1 MRLNRDKR
9 KNLDIQKSEETYL
22 LGVLAKN
29 EESYPHLGITNSAV
43 SVMRNN
49 KDNDSRNIV
58 FYIKAVSDE
67 PQYIKDVINV
77 SCNSGQLYAGIDG
90 HHSTAYIEPF
100 GYQNKNTYKLLSDE
114 GKKEE
119 IYKSLEDRLILFKP
133 RIDADGIF
141 KNVKIQS
148 FTGEYKQG
156 TEYMCVPVIT
166 NMDNKRFEESLI
178 NGEYIF
184 LEDYNNNMNLPEFII
199 CGDYIYSNFQSWE
212 KHEGNYKLWRCDKG
226 HEKIK
231 KSYLNFNDED
241 YDYDVID
248 IIDNLIFVSY
258 EYVESILYPLF
269 DEGELI
275 IKDYDTQTR
284 EEQDKYNTHTNEDE
298 KNKSES
304 KENIYDIKSKENEF
318 LNQFKNYTIENNL
331 CYEMKDLVNFHVS
344 VKTNQLTIVAGM
356 SGTGKTQVARAYAS
370 TLGINE
376 DNGTLLFLPISPS
389 YTEPEDLIG
398 YLNNT
403 TGIYIASE
411 TGLVDLLIHAEKNTE
426 QMHMIIFDEMNLSQ
440 VEHWFAPF
448 ISLLEL
454 PERDRK
460 LKLYSKNSVCHNNT
474 RYSDA
479 VNIGDNIIFIG
490 TVNLDET
497 TKDFSDRLLDRANI
511 VTLNKKKFIDFKN
524 EKMNKKYK
532 SHEKINTIYSYQEYS
547 SWIDSRNRVEDLT
560 DEELIFL
567 DDLHELIQSYDIQ
580 KGVSFRILEKI
591 CSYINNIPYAFDSME
606 ILSRREAFDIEI
618 KQRLLTKIKGSER
631 QFGELIGKI
640 DCENNIINSKIHDF
654 FESDMAE
661 SISDF
666 EITKQEILRKAK
678 ELTLYGYTN

>member
-49 KDNDSRNIV
+49 KDNDALNIV

-90 HHSTAYIEPF
+90 HHSKTYIEPF

-133 RIDADGIF
+133 KIDADGIF

-275 IKDYDTQTR
+275 IKDYDIQTG
-284 EEQDKYNTHTNEDE
+284 EEEDKYNTHTNEDE

-403 TGIYIASE
+403 TGLYIASE

-474 RYSDA
+474 RYSDT

-524 EKMNKKYK
+524 EKMNNKYK
-532 SHEKINTIYSYQEYS
+532 SHEKMNTIYSYQEYS

-606 ILSRREAFDIEI
+606 SLSRREAFDIEI

>member
-90 HHSTAYIEPF
+90 HHSTTYIEPF

-166 NMDNKRFEESLI
+166 NMDNKIFEESLI

-275 IKDYDTQTR
+275 IKDYDTQTD

-403 TGIYIASE
+403 TGLYIASE

-474 RYSDA
+474 SYSDT

-524 EKMNKKYK
+524 EKMNNKYK

-654 FESDMAE
+654 FESNMAE

>member
-49 KDNDSRNIV
+49 KDNDALNIV

-90 HHSTAYIEPF
+90 HHSTTYIEPF

-275 IKDYDTQTR
+275 IKDYDIQTG
-284 EEQDKYNTHTNEDE
+284 EEEDKYNTHTNEDE

-403 TGIYIASE
+403 TGLYIASE

-474 RYSDA
+474 RYSDT

-524 EKMNKKYK
+524 EKMNNKYK
-532 SHEKINTIYSYQEYS
+532 SHEKMNTIYSYQEYS

-591 CSYINNIPYAFDSME
+591 CSYINNIPYAFNSME
-606 ILSRREAFDIEI
+606 SLSRREAFDIEI